1 MLVYLFRILSFTSV
15 GRGRALWFAF
25 LTVLPHVAQ
34 CLVWAT
40 SYAIGAHVHS
50 AKVPGEEHVE
60 QLGFYLTGHNI
71 SFE

>member
-1 MLVYLFRILSFTSV
+1 M
-15 GRGRALWFAF
+15 GRGRALWFAS
-25 LTVLPHVAQ
+25 LTVLPHVAVP
-34 CLVWAT
+34 VWAT
-40 SYAIGAHVHS
+40 SYAIGAHRHS